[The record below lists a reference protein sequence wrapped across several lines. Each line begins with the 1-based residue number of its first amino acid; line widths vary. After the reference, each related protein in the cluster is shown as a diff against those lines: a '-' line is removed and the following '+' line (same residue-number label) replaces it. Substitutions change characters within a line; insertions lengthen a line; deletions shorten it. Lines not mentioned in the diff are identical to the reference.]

1 MARSKLSME
10 GSVRNRLK
18 RKKKG
23 FFNNHNNNHA
33 TFQNGHLETGHFE
46 TASTG
51 EVKSGI
57 RARISWNSDMCAL
70 SDSFFINFL
79 K

>member
-10 GSVRNRLK
+10 GSVRNRFN

-46 TASTG
+46 TAPTG

-57 RARISWNSDMCAL
+57 VNSCKKAHNR
-70 SDSFFINFL
+70 SEIENFVVCL
-79 K
+79 LY